1 MVDLTDTPAYPI
13 NSTQRLGF
21 NFVLLTPYFVSCY
34 SFSLKHDMG
43 NDVTESVIEKKLS
56 QNVGIPQYFDETN
69 PLFARVMGMTNLAVA
84 IFDQELNLKFY
95 NNKALEFFEIE
106 NTDFDKNYSFNEIA
120 KTFLSDDTT
129 EILGPLQVQGF
140 IEDNIDGA
148 AHTTNEVK
156 LTTRKGL
163 RLHIKRKSLDGLN
176 IITAQDITEN
186 YIRNQTLS
194 IALETG
200 QAGYF
205 HYNLKTKKYK
215 IQSDYLRKQLT
226 EKQMKKADEDG
237 FLSIIHP
244 ADKNGTLQAWN
255 NAKSTGLATE
265 KVCRIMTGKGR
276 NIWMRW
282 HFKPQY
288 SSKGKLIGYNC
299 FFKDISKALEIRDAL
314 RQSKEDAERAL
325 KIKNDFLARL
335 AHEIRTP
342 MNGVIGIA
350 DALIHHNSDP
360 VINPKLELIQSSAD
374 KILRIVDETLS
385 HTKLHADKLTLDSNP
400 ASPGKSV
407 EDVINLWEQKA
418 LQNNINLTSVI
429 SPDVPEEIIFDKFR
443 YEQCINNLI
452 SNAVKFTPN
461 GSIKVILTTTQK
473 ENEKPQL
480 IFAVQDDGI
489 GMTDDQQSQIFEAYT
504 QADKSISGRFG
515 GTGLGMTIT
524 KEIIELMGG
533 SIYVRSKLGHGSI
546 FVLSLPYSVDE
557 AESFEE
563 DYNELV
569 DKILEEAKPEET
581 NYSGLRVLVV
591 DDNSTNHVVVTS
603 LIESLVA
610 EVHLASNGQE
620 AIDLLKTTEIDVV
633 LMDIHMP
640 VMDGIE
646 ATLSIRASTETWSD
660 VPIIALTA
668 DPEYQQKRLCKNIGM
683 NDALTKPVKLSDIL
697 HSFDNVMTNTRQDDV
712 AA

>member
-1 MVDLTDTPAYPI
+1 M
-13 NSTQRLGF
+13 
-21 NFVLLTPYFVSCY
+21 
-34 SFSLKHDMG
+34 
-43 NDVTESVIEKKLS
+43 TEGIIKEELPQSIET
-56 QNVGIPQYFDETN
+56 PQYFDETN

-84 IFDQELNLKFY
+84 IFDQNLNLKFY
-95 NNKALEFFEIE
+95 NEMALQYFEVE
-106 NTDFDKNYSFNEIA
+106 DADFDKNQSFTDIA
-120 KTFLSDDTT
+120 KTFSSSQTT
-129 EILGPLQVQGF
+129 DILGPLQVQGF
-140 IEDNIDGA
+140 IENSSDDTDN
-148 AHTTNEVK
+148 TTNEVK

-163 RLHIKRKSLDGLN
+163 RLHIKRKTLDGLN

-205 HYNLKTKKYK
+205 NYNIKTKKYK
-215 IQSDYLRKQLT
+215 IHSDYLRKQLT
-226 EKQMKKADEDG
+226 EKQMKKADEEG

-244 ADKNGTLQAWN
+244 GDKNGAIEAWN
-255 NAKSTGLATE
+255 NAKSTGVATE

-288 SSKGKLIGYNC
+288 SRKGKLIGYNC

-374 KILRIVDETLS
+374 KILRIVDETLN

-400 ASPGKSV
+400 ASPVKSV
-407 EDVINLWEQKA
+407 EDVMNLWEQKA
-418 LQNNINLTSVI
+418 LQNNINLTSVV
-429 SPDVPEEIIFDKFR
+429 SPDVPDEIIFDKFR

-480 IFAVQDDGI
+480 IFAVQDNGI

-533 SIYVRSKLGHGSI
+533 SIYVRSKLGNGSI
-546 FVLSLPYSVDE
+546 FVLSLPYTEDE
-557 AESFEE
+557 KESFEE
-563 DYNELV
+563 DCNELV
-569 DKILEEAKPEET
+569 DQILEEAKPEDT
-581 NYSGLRVLVV
+581 NYSRLKVLVV

-620 AIDLLKTTEIDVV
+620 AIDVLKTKDIDVV

-646 ATLSIRASTETWSD
+646 ATLSIRASTEPWSE
-660 VPIIALTA
+660 VLIIALTA

-683 NDALTKPVKLSDIL
+683 DDALAKPVKLSDIL
-697 HSFDNVMTNTRQDDV
+697 QSFDNVMTINRQDNV

>member
-1 MVDLTDTPAYPI
+1 M
-13 NSTQRLGF
+13 
-21 NFVLLTPYFVSCY
+21 
-34 SFSLKHDMG
+34 
-43 NDVTESVIEKKLS
+43 TEGIIKEELPQSIET
-56 QNVGIPQYFDETN
+56 PQYFDETN

-84 IFDQELNLKFY
+84 IFDQNLNLKFY
-95 NNKALEFFEIE
+95 NEMALQYFEVE
-106 NTDFDKNYSFNEIA
+106 DADFDKNQSFTDIA
-120 KTFLSDDTT
+120 KTFSSSQTT
-129 EILGPLQVQGF
+129 DILGPLQVQGF
-140 IEDNIDGA
+140 IENSSDDTDN
-148 AHTTNEVK
+148 TTNEVK

-163 RLHIKRKSLDGLN
+163 RLHIKRKTLDGLN

-205 HYNLKTKKYK
+205 NYNIKTKKYK
-215 IQSDYLRKQLT
+215 IHSDYLRKQLT
-226 EKQMKKADEDG
+226 EKQMKKADEEG

-244 ADKNGTLQAWN
+244 GDKNGAIEAWN
-255 NAKSTGLATE
+255 NAKSTGVATE

-288 SSKGKLIGYNC
+288 SRKGKLVGYNC

-374 KILRIVDETLS
+374 KILRIVDETLN

-400 ASPGKSV
+400 ASPVKSV
-407 EDVINLWEQKA
+407 EDVMNLWEQKA
-418 LQNNINLTSVI
+418 LQNNINLTSVV
-429 SPDVPEEIIFDKFR
+429 SPDVPDEIIFDKFR

-480 IFAVQDDGI
+480 IFAVQDNGI

-504 QADKSISGRFG
+504 QADKSISSRFG

-533 SIYVRSKLGHGSI
+533 SIYVRSKLGNGSI
-546 FVLSLPYSVDE
+546 FVLSLPYTEDE
-557 AESFEE
+557 KESFEE
-563 DYNELV
+563 DCNELV
-569 DKILEEAKPEET
+569 DQILEEAKPEDT
-581 NYSGLRVLVV
+581 NYSRLKVLVV

-620 AIDLLKTTEIDVV
+620 AIDVLKTKDIDVV

-646 ATLSIRASTETWSD
+646 ATLSIRASTEPWSE
-660 VPIIALTA
+660 VLIIALTA

-683 NDALTKPVKLSDIL
+683 DDALAKPVKLSDIL
-697 HSFDNVMTNTRQDDV
+697 QSFDNVMTINRQDNV

>member
-1 MVDLTDTPAYPI
+1 M
-13 NSTQRLGF
+13 
-21 NFVLLTPYFVSCY
+21 
-34 SFSLKHDMG
+34 
-43 NDVTESVIEKKLS
+43 TEGIIKEELPQSIET
-56 QNVGIPQYFDETN
+56 PQYFDETN

-84 IFDQELNLKFY
+84 IFDQNLNLKFY
-95 NNKALEFFEIE
+95 NEMALQYFEVE
-106 NTDFDKNYSFNEIA
+106 DADFDKNQSFTDIA
-120 KTFLSDDTT
+120 KTFSSSQTT
-129 EILGPLQVQGF
+129 DILGPLQVQGF
-140 IEDNIDGA
+140 IENSSDDTDN
-148 AHTTNEVK
+148 TTNEVK

-163 RLHIKRKSLDGLN
+163 RLHIKRKTLDGLN

-205 HYNLKTKKYK
+205 NYNIKTKKYK
-215 IQSDYLRKQLT
+215 IHSDYLRKQLT
-226 EKQMKKADEDG
+226 EKQMKKADEEG

-244 ADKNGTLQAWN
+244 GDKNGAIEAWN
-255 NAKSTGLATE
+255 NAKSTGVATE

-288 SSKGKLIGYNC
+288 SRKGKLVGYNC

-374 KILRIVDETLS
+374 KILRIVDETLN

-400 ASPGKSV
+400 ASPVKSV
-407 EDVINLWEQKA
+407 EDVMNLWEQKA
-418 LQNNINLTSVI
+418 LQNNINLTSVV
-429 SPDVPEEIIFDKFR
+429 SPDVPDEIIFDKFR

-480 IFAVQDDGI
+480 IFAVQDNGI

-533 SIYVRSKLGHGSI
+533 SIYVRSKLGNGSI
-546 FVLSLPYSVDE
+546 FVLSLPYTEDE
-557 AESFEE
+557 KESFEE
-563 DYNELV
+563 DCNELV
-569 DKILEEAKPEET
+569 DQILEEAKPEDT
-581 NYSGLRVLVV
+581 NYSRLKVLVV

-620 AIDLLKTTEIDVV
+620 AIDVLKTKDIDVV

-646 ATLSIRASTETWSD
+646 ATLSIRASTEPWSE
-660 VPIIALTA
+660 VLIIALTA

-683 NDALTKPVKLSDIL
+683 DDALAKPVKLSDIL
-697 HSFDNVMTNTRQDDV
+697 QSFDNVMTINRQDNE

>member
-1 MVDLTDTPAYPI
+1 M
-13 NSTQRLGF
+13 
-21 NFVLLTPYFVSCY
+21 
-34 SFSLKHDMG
+34 
-43 NDVTESVIEKKLS
+43 TEGIIKEELPQSIET
-56 QNVGIPQYFDETN
+56 PQYFDETN

-84 IFDQELNLKFY
+84 IFDQNLNLKFY
-95 NNKALEFFEIE
+95 NEMALQYFEVE
-106 NTDFDKNYSFNEIA
+106 DADFDKNQSFTDIA
-120 KTFLSDDTT
+120 KTFSSIQTT
-129 EILGPLQVQGF
+129 DILGPLQVQGF
-140 IEDNIDGA
+140 IENSSDDTDN
-148 AHTTNEVK
+148 TTNEVK

-163 RLHIKRKSLDGLN
+163 RLHIKRKTLDGLN

-205 HYNLKTKKYK
+205 NYNIKTKKYK
-215 IQSDYLRKQLT
+215 IHSDYLRKQLT
-226 EKQMKKADEDG
+226 EKQMKKADEEG

-244 ADKNGTLQAWN
+244 GDKNGAIEAWN
-255 NAKSTGLATE
+255 NAKSTGVATE

-288 SSKGKLIGYNC
+288 SRKGKLVGYNC

-335 AHEIRTP
+335 AHEIKTP

-374 KILRIVDETLS
+374 KILRIVDETLN

-400 ASPGKSV
+400 ASPVKSV
-407 EDVINLWEQKA
+407 EDVMNLWEQKA
-418 LQNNINLTSVI
+418 LQNNINLTSVV
-429 SPDVPEEIIFDKFR
+429 SPDVPDEIIFDKFR

-480 IFAVQDDGI
+480 IFAVQDNGI

-533 SIYVRSKLGHGSI
+533 SIYVRSKLGNGSI
-546 FVLSLPYSVDE
+546 FVLSLPYTEDE
-557 AESFEE
+557 KESFEE
-563 DYNELV
+563 DCNELV
-569 DKILEEAKPEET
+569 DQILEEAKPEDT
-581 NYSGLRVLVV
+581 NYSRLKVLVV

-620 AIDLLKTTEIDVV
+620 AIDVLKTKDIDVV

-646 ATLSIRASTETWSD
+646 ATLSIRASTEPWSE
-660 VPIIALTA
+660 VLIIALTA

-683 NDALTKPVKLSDIL
+683 DDALAKPVKLSDIL
-697 HSFDNVMTNTRQDDV
+697 QSFDNVMTINRQDNV

>member
-1 MVDLTDTPAYPI
+1 M
-13 NSTQRLGF
+13 
-21 NFVLLTPYFVSCY
+21 
-34 SFSLKHDMG
+34 
-43 NDVTESVIEKKLS
+43 TEGIIKEELPQSIET
-56 QNVGIPQYFDETN
+56 PQYFDETN

-84 IFDQELNLKFY
+84 IFDQNLNLKFY
-95 NNKALEFFEIE
+95 NEMALQYFEVE
-106 NTDFDKNYSFNEIA
+106 DADFDKNQSFTDIA
-120 KTFLSDDTT
+120 KTFSSSQTT
-129 EILGPLQVQGF
+129 DNLGPLQVQGF
-140 IEDNIDGA
+140 IENSSDDTDN
-148 AHTTNEVK
+148 TTNEVK

-163 RLHIKRKSLDGLN
+163 RLHIKRKTLDGLN

-205 HYNLKTKKYK
+205 NYNIKTKKYK
-215 IQSDYLRKQLT
+215 IHSDYLRKQLT
-226 EKQMKKADEDG
+226 EKQMKKADEEG

-244 ADKNGTLQAWN
+244 GDKNGAIEAWN
-255 NAKSTGLATE
+255 NAKSTGVATE

-288 SSKGKLIGYNC
+288 SRKGKLVGYNC

-374 KILRIVDETLS
+374 KILRIVDETLN

-400 ASPGKSV
+400 ASPVKSV
-407 EDVINLWEQKA
+407 EDVMNLWEQKA
-418 LQNNINLTSVI
+418 LQNNINLTSVV
-429 SPDVPEEIIFDKFR
+429 SPDVPDEIIFDKFR

-480 IFAVQDDGI
+480 IFAVQDNGI

-533 SIYVRSKLGHGSI
+533 SIYVRSKLGNGSI
-546 FVLSLPYSVDE
+546 FVLSLPYTEDE
-557 AESFEE
+557 KESFEE
-563 DYNELV
+563 DCNELV
-569 DKILEEAKPEET
+569 DQILEEAKPEDT
-581 NYSGLRVLVV
+581 NYSRLKVLVV

-620 AIDLLKTTEIDVV
+620 AIDVLKTKDIDVV

-646 ATLSIRASTETWSD
+646 ATLSIRASTEPWSE
-660 VPIIALTA
+660 VLIIALTA

-683 NDALTKPVKLSDIL
+683 DDALAKPVKLSDIL
-697 HSFDNVMTNTRQDDV
+697 QSFDNVMTINRQDNV

>member
-1 MVDLTDTPAYPI
+1 M
-13 NSTQRLGF
+13 
-21 NFVLLTPYFVSCY
+21 
-34 SFSLKHDMG
+34 
-43 NDVTESVIEKKLS
+43 TEGIIKEELPQSIET
-56 QNVGIPQYFDETN
+56 PQYFDETN

-84 IFDQELNLKFY
+84 IFDQNLNLKFY
-95 NNKALEFFEIE
+95 NEMALQYFEVE
-106 NTDFDKNYSFNEIA
+106 DADFDKNQSFTDIA
-120 KTFLSDDTT
+120 KTFSSSQTT
-129 EILGPLQVQGF
+129 DILGPLQVQGF
-140 IEDNIDGA
+140 IENSSDDTDN
-148 AHTTNEVK
+148 TTNEVK

-163 RLHIKRKSLDGLN
+163 RLHIKRKTLDGLN

-205 HYNLKTKKYK
+205 NYNIKTKKYK
-215 IQSDYLRKQLT
+215 IHSDYLRKQLT
-226 EKQMKKADEDG
+226 EKQMKKADEEG

-244 ADKNGTLQAWN
+244 GDKNGAIEAWN
-255 NAKSTGLATE
+255 NAKSTGVATE

-288 SSKGKLIGYNC
+288 SRKGKLIGYNC

-374 KILRIVDETLS
+374 KILRIVDETLN

-400 ASPGKSV
+400 ASPVKSV
-407 EDVINLWEQKA
+407 KDVMNLWEQKA
-418 LQNNINLTSVI
+418 LQNNINLTSVV
-429 SPDVPEEIIFDKFR
+429 SPDVPDEIIFDKFR

-480 IFAVQDDGI
+480 IFAVQDNGI

-533 SIYVRSKLGHGSI
+533 SIYVRSKLGNGSI
-546 FVLSLPYSVDE
+546 FVLSLPYTEDE
-557 AESFEE
+557 KESFEE
-563 DYNELV
+563 DCNELV
-569 DKILEEAKPEET
+569 DQILEEAKPEDT
-581 NYSGLRVLVV
+581 NYSRLKVLVV

-620 AIDLLKTTEIDVV
+620 AIDVLKTKDIDVV

-646 ATLSIRASTETWSD
+646 ATLSIRASTEPWSE
-660 VPIIALTA
+660 VLIIALTA

-683 NDALTKPVKLSDIL
+683 DDALAKPVKLSDIL
-697 HSFDNVMTNTRQDDV
+697 QSFDNVMTINRQDNV

>member
-1 MVDLTDTPAYPI
+1 M
-13 NSTQRLGF
+13 
-21 NFVLLTPYFVSCY
+21 
-34 SFSLKHDMG
+34 
-43 NDVTESVIEKKLS
+43 TEGIIKEELHQSIET
-56 QNVGIPQYFDETN
+56 PQYFDETN

-84 IFDQELNLKFY
+84 IFDQNLNLKFY
-95 NNKALEFFEIE
+95 NEMALQYFEVE
-106 NTDFDKNYSFNEIA
+106 DADFDKNQSFTDIA
-120 KTFLSDDTT
+120 KTFSSSQTT
-129 EILGPLQVQGF
+129 DILGPLQVQGF
-140 IEDNIDGA
+140 IENSSDDTDN
-148 AHTTNEVK
+148 TTNEVK

-163 RLHIKRKSLDGLN
+163 RLHIKRKTLDGLN

-205 HYNLKTKKYK
+205 NYNIKTKKYK
-215 IQSDYLRKQLT
+215 IHSDYLRKQLT
-226 EKQMKKADEDG
+226 EKQMKKADEEG

-244 ADKNGTLQAWN
+244 GDKNGAIEAWN
-255 NAKSTGLATE
+255 NAKSTGVATE

-288 SSKGKLIGYNC
+288 SRKGKLVGYNC

-335 AHEIRTP
+335 AHEIKTP

-374 KILRIVDETLS
+374 KILRIVDETLN

-400 ASPGKSV
+400 ASPVKSV
-407 EDVINLWEQKA
+407 EDVMNLWEQKA
-418 LQNNINLTSVI
+418 LQNNINLTSVV
-429 SPDVPEEIIFDKFR
+429 SPDVPDEIIFDKFR

-480 IFAVQDDGI
+480 IFAVQDNGI

-533 SIYVRSKLGHGSI
+533 SIYVRSKLGNGSI
-546 FVLSLPYSVDE
+546 FVLSLPYTEDE
-557 AESFEE
+557 KESFEE
-563 DYNELV
+563 DCNELV
-569 DKILEEAKPEET
+569 DQILEEAKPEDT
-581 NYSGLRVLVV
+581 NYSRLKVLVV

-620 AIDLLKTTEIDVV
+620 AIDVLKTKDIDVV

-646 ATLSIRASTETWSD
+646 ATLSIRASTEPWSE
-660 VPIIALTA
+660 VLIIALTA

-683 NDALTKPVKLSDIL
+683 DDALAKPVKLSDIL
-697 HSFDNVMTNTRQDDV
+697 QSFDNVMTINRQDNV

>member
-1 MVDLTDTPAYPI
+1 M
-13 NSTQRLGF
+13 
-21 NFVLLTPYFVSCY
+21 
-34 SFSLKHDMG
+34 
-43 NDVTESVIEKKLS
+43 TEGIIKEGLPQSIET
-56 QNVGIPQYFDETN
+56 PQYFDETN

-84 IFDQELNLKFY
+84 IFDQNLNLKFY
-95 NNKALEFFEIE
+95 NEMALQYFEVE
-106 NTDFDKNYSFNEIA
+106 DADFDKNQSFTDIA
-120 KTFLSDDTT
+120 KTFSSSQTT
-129 EILGPLQVQGF
+129 DILGPLQVQGF
-140 IEDNIDGA
+140 IENSSDDTDN
-148 AHTTNEVK
+148 TTNEVK

-163 RLHIKRKSLDGLN
+163 RLHIKRKTLDGLN

-205 HYNLKTKKYK
+205 NYNIKTKKYK
-215 IQSDYLRKQLT
+215 IHSDYLRKQLT
-226 EKQMKKADEDG
+226 EKQMKKADEEG

-244 ADKNGTLQAWN
+244 GDKNGAIEAWN
-255 NAKSTGLATE
+255 NAKSTGVATE

-288 SSKGKLIGYNC
+288 SRKGKLVGYNC

-335 AHEIRTP
+335 AHEIKTP

-374 KILRIVDETLS
+374 KILRIVDETLN

-400 ASPGKSV
+400 ASPVKSV
-407 EDVINLWEQKA
+407 KDVMNLWEQKA
-418 LQNNINLTSVI
+418 LQNNINLTSVV
-429 SPDVPEEIIFDKFR
+429 SPDVPDEIIFDKFR

-480 IFAVQDDGI
+480 IFAVQDNGI

-533 SIYVRSKLGHGSI
+533 SIYVRSKLGNGSI
-546 FVLSLPYSVDE
+546 FVLSLPYTEDE
-557 AESFEE
+557 KESFEE
-563 DYNELV
+563 DCNELV
-569 DKILEEAKPEET
+569 DQILEEAKPEDT
-581 NYSGLRVLVV
+581 NYSRLKVLVV

-620 AIDLLKTTEIDVV
+620 AIDVLKTKDIDVV

-646 ATLSIRASTETWSD
+646 ATLSIRASTEPWSE
-660 VPIIALTA
+660 VLIIALTA

-683 NDALTKPVKLSDIL
+683 DDALAKPVKLSDIL
-697 HSFDNVMTNTRQDDV
+697 QSFDNVMTINRQDNV

>member
-1 MVDLTDTPAYPI
+1 M
-13 NSTQRLGF
+13 
-21 NFVLLTPYFVSCY
+21 
-34 SFSLKHDMG
+34 
-43 NDVTESVIEKKLS
+43 TEGIIKEGLPQSIET
-56 QNVGIPQYFDETN
+56 PQYFDETN

-84 IFDQELNLKFY
+84 IFDQNLNLKFY
-95 NNKALEFFEIE
+95 NEMALQYFEVE
-106 NTDFDKNYSFNEIA
+106 DADFDKNQSFTDIA
-120 KTFLSDDTT
+120 KTFSSSQTT
-129 EILGPLQVQGF
+129 DILGPLQVQGF
-140 IEDNIDGA
+140 IENSSDDTDN
-148 AHTTNEVK
+148 TTNEIK

-163 RLHIKRKSLDGLN
+163 RLHIKRKTLDGLN

-205 HYNLKTKKYK
+205 NYNIKTKKYK
-215 IQSDYLRKQLT
+215 IHSDYLRKQLT
-226 EKQMKKADEDG
+226 EKQMKKADEEG

-244 ADKNGTLQAWN
+244 GDKNGAIEAWN
-255 NAKSTGLATE
+255 NAKSTGVATE

-288 SSKGKLIGYNC
+288 SRKDKLVGYNC

-374 KILRIVDETLS
+374 KILRIVDETLN

-400 ASPGKSV
+400 ASPVKSV
-407 EDVINLWEQKA
+407 EDVMNLWEQKA
-418 LQNNINLTSVI
+418 LQNNINLTSVV
-429 SPDVPEEIIFDKFR
+429 SPDVPDEIIFDKFR

-480 IFAVQDDGI
+480 IFAVQDNGI

-533 SIYVRSKLGHGSI
+533 SIYVRSKLGNGSI
-546 FVLSLPYSVDE
+546 FVLSLPYTEDE
-557 AESFEE
+557 KESFEE
-563 DYNELV
+563 DCNELV
-569 DKILEEAKPEET
+569 DQILEEAKPEDT
-581 NYSGLRVLVV
+581 NYSRLKVLVV

-620 AIDLLKTTEIDVV
+620 AIDVLKTKEIDVV

-646 ATLSIRASTETWSD
+646 ATLSIRASTEPWSE
-660 VPIIALTA
+660 VLIIALTA

-683 NDALTKPVKLSDIL
+683 DDALAKPVKLSDIL
-697 HSFDNVMTNTRQDDV
+697 QSFDNVMTINRQDNV

>member
-1 MVDLTDTPAYPI
+1 M
-13 NSTQRLGF
+13 
-21 NFVLLTPYFVSCY
+21 
-34 SFSLKHDMG
+34 
-43 NDVTESVIEKKLS
+43 TEGIIKEGLPQSIET
-56 QNVGIPQYFDETN
+56 PQYFDETN

-84 IFDQELNLKFY
+84 IFDQNLNLKFY
-95 NNKALEFFEIE
+95 NEMALQYFEVE
-106 NTDFDKNYSFNEIA
+106 DADFDKNQSFTDIA
-120 KTFLSDDTT
+120 KTFSSSQTT
-129 EILGPLQVQGF
+129 DILGPLQVQGF
-140 IEDNIDGA
+140 IENSSDDTDN
-148 AHTTNEVK
+148 TTNEIK

-163 RLHIKRKSLDGLN
+163 RLHIKRKTLDGLN

-205 HYNLKTKKYK
+205 NYNIKTKKYK
-215 IQSDYLRKQLT
+215 IHSDYLRKQLT
-226 EKQMKKADEDG
+226 EKQMKKADEEG

-244 ADKNGTLQAWN
+244 GDKNGAIEAWN
-255 NAKSTGLATE
+255 NAKSTGVATE

-288 SSKGKLIGYNC
+288 SRKGKLIGYNC

-374 KILRIVDETLS
+374 KILRIVDETLN

-400 ASPGKSV
+400 ASPVKSV
-407 EDVINLWEQKA
+407 KDVMNLWEQKA
-418 LQNNINLTSVI
+418 LQNNINLTSVV
-429 SPDVPEEIIFDKFR
+429 SPDVPDEIIFDKFR

-480 IFAVQDDGI
+480 IFAVQDNGI

-533 SIYVRSKLGHGSI
+533 SIYVRSKLGNGSI
-546 FVLSLPYSVDE
+546 FVLSLPYTEDE
-557 AESFEE
+557 KESFEE
-563 DYNELV
+563 DCNELV
-569 DKILEEAKPEET
+569 DQILEEAKPEDT
-581 NYSGLRVLVV
+581 NYSRLKVLVV

-620 AIDLLKTTEIDVV
+620 AIDVLKTKDIDVV

-646 ATLSIRASTETWSD
+646 ATLSIRASTEPWSE
-660 VPIIALTA
+660 VLIIALTA

-683 NDALTKPVKLSDIL
+683 DDALAKPVKLSDIL
-697 HSFDNVMTNTRQDDV
+697 QSFDNVMTINRQDNV

>member
-1 MVDLTDTPAYPI
+1 M
-13 NSTQRLGF
+13 
-21 NFVLLTPYFVSCY
+21 
-34 SFSLKHDMG
+34 
-43 NDVTESVIEKKLS
+43 TEGIIKEELPQSIET
-56 QNVGIPQYFDETN
+56 PQYFDETN

-84 IFDQELNLKFY
+84 IFDQNLNLKFY
-95 NNKALEFFEIE
+95 NEMALQYFEVE
-106 NTDFDKNYSFNEIA
+106 DADFDKNQSFTDIA
-120 KTFLSDDTT
+120 KTFSSSQTT
-129 EILGPLQVQGF
+129 DNLGPLQVQGF
-140 IEDNIDGA
+140 IENSSDDTDN
-148 AHTTNEVK
+148 TTNEVK

-163 RLHIKRKSLDGLN
+163 RLHIKRKTLDGLN

-205 HYNLKTKKYK
+205 NYNIKTKKYK
-215 IQSDYLRKQLT
+215 IHSDYLRKQLT
-226 EKQMKKADEDG
+226 EKQMKKADEEG

-244 ADKNGTLQAWN
+244 GDKNGAIEAWN
-255 NAKSTGLATE
+255 NAKSTGVATE

-288 SSKGKLIGYNC
+288 SRKGKLVGYNC

-335 AHEIRTP
+335 AHEIKTP

-374 KILRIVDETLS
+374 KILRIVDETLN

-400 ASPGKSV
+400 ASPVKSV
-407 EDVINLWEQKA
+407 EDVMNLWEQKA
-418 LQNNINLTSVI
+418 LQNNINLTSVV
-429 SPDVPEEIIFDKFR
+429 SPDVPDEIIFDKFR

-480 IFAVQDDGI
+480 IFAVQDNGI

-533 SIYVRSKLGHGSI
+533 SIYVRSKLGNGSI
-546 FVLSLPYSVDE
+546 FVLSLPYTEDE
-557 AESFEE
+557 KESFEE
-563 DYNELV
+563 DCNELV
-569 DKILEEAKPEET
+569 DQILEEAKPEDT
-581 NYSGLRVLVV
+581 NYSRLKVLVV

-620 AIDLLKTTEIDVV
+620 AIDVLKTKDIDVV

-646 ATLSIRASTETWSD
+646 ATLSIRASTEPWSE
-660 VPIIALTA
+660 VLIIALTA

-683 NDALTKPVKLSDIL
+683 DDALAKPVKLSDIL
-697 HSFDNVMTNTRQDDV
+697 QSFDNVMTINRQDNV

>member
-1 MVDLTDTPAYPI
+1 M
-13 NSTQRLGF
+13 
-21 NFVLLTPYFVSCY
+21 
-34 SFSLKHDMG
+34 
-43 NDVTESVIEKKLS
+43 TEGIIKEELPQSIET
-56 QNVGIPQYFDETN
+56 PQYFDETN

-84 IFDQELNLKFY
+84 IFDQNLNLKFY
-95 NNKALEFFEIE
+95 NEMALQYFEVE
-106 NTDFDKNYSFNEIA
+106 DADFDKNQSFTDIA
-120 KTFLSDDTT
+120 KTFSSSQTT
-129 EILGPLQVQGF
+129 DILGPLQVQGF
-140 IEDNIDGA
+140 IENSSDDTDN
-148 AHTTNEVK
+148 TTNEVK

-163 RLHIKRKSLDGLN
+163 RLHIKRKTLDGLN

-205 HYNLKTKKYK
+205 NYNIKTKKYK
-215 IQSDYLRKQLT
+215 IHSDYLRKQLT
-226 EKQMKKADEDG
+226 EKQMKKADEEG

-244 ADKNGTLQAWN
+244 GDKNGAIEAWN
-255 NAKSTGLATE
+255 NAKSTGVATE

-288 SSKGKLIGYNC
+288 SRKGKLVGYNC

-335 AHEIRTP
+335 AHEIKTP

-374 KILRIVDETLS
+374 KILRIVDETLN

-400 ASPGKSV
+400 ASPVKSV
-407 EDVINLWEQKA
+407 EDVMNLWEQKA
-418 LQNNINLTSVI
+418 LQNNINLTSVV
-429 SPDVPEEIIFDKFR
+429 SPDVPDEIIFDKFR

-480 IFAVQDDGI
+480 IFAVQDNGI

-533 SIYVRSKLGHGSI
+533 SIYVRSKLGNGSI
-546 FVLSLPYSVDE
+546 FVLSLPYTEDE
-557 AESFEE
+557 KESFEE
-563 DYNELV
+563 DCNELV
-569 DKILEEAKPEET
+569 DQILEEAKPEDT
-581 NYSGLRVLVV
+581 NYSRLKVLVV

-620 AIDLLKTTEIDVV
+620 AIDVLKTKDIDVV

-646 ATLSIRASTETWSD
+646 ATLSIRASTEPWSE
-660 VPIIALTA
+660 VLIIALTA

-683 NDALTKPVKLSDIL
+683 DDALAKPVKLSDIL
-697 HSFDNVMTNTRQDDV
+697 QSFDNVMTINRQDNV

>member
-1 MVDLTDTPAYPI
+1 M
-13 NSTQRLGF
+13 
-21 NFVLLTPYFVSCY
+21 
-34 SFSLKHDMG
+34 
-43 NDVTESVIEKKLS
+43 TEGIIKEELPQSIET
-56 QNVGIPQYFDETN
+56 PQYFDETN

-84 IFDQELNLKFY
+84 IFDQNLNLKFY
-95 NNKALEFFEIE
+95 NEMALQYFEVE
-106 NTDFDKNYSFNEIA
+106 DADFDKNQSFIDIA
-120 KTFLSDDTT
+120 KTFSSSQTT
-129 EILGPLQVQGF
+129 DNLGPLQVQGF
-140 IEDNIDGA
+140 IENSADDTDN
-148 AHTTNEVK
+148 TTNEVK

-163 RLHIKRKSLDGLN
+163 RLHIKRKTLDGLN

-205 HYNLKTKKYK
+205 NYNIKTKKYK
-215 IQSDYLRKQLT
+215 IHSDYLRKQLT
-226 EKQMKKADEDG
+226 EKQMKKADEEG

-244 ADKNGTLQAWN
+244 GDKNGAIEAWN
-255 NAKSTGLATE
+255 NAKSTGVATE

-288 SSKGKLIGYNC
+288 SRKGKLVGYNC

-335 AHEIRTP
+335 AHEIKTP

-374 KILRIVDETLS
+374 KILRIVDETLN

-400 ASPGKSV
+400 ASPVKSV
-407 EDVINLWEQKA
+407 EDVMNLWEQKA
-418 LQNNINLTSVI
+418 LQNNINLTSVV
-429 SPDVPEEIIFDKFR
+429 SPDVPDEIIFDKFR

-480 IFAVQDDGI
+480 IFAVQDNGI

-533 SIYVRSKLGHGSI
+533 SIYVRSKLGNGSI
-546 FVLSLPYSVDE
+546 FVLSLPYTEDE
-557 AESFEE
+557 KESFEE
-563 DYNELV
+563 NCNELV
-569 DKILEEAKPEET
+569 DQILEEAKPEDT
-581 NYSGLRVLVV
+581 NYSRLKVLVV

-620 AIDLLKTTEIDVV
+620 AIDVLKTKDIDVV

-646 ATLSIRASTETWSD
+646 ATLSIRASTEPWSE
-660 VPIIALTA
+660 VLIIALTA

-683 NDALTKPVKLSDIL
+683 DDALAKPVKLSDIL
-697 HSFDNVMTNTRQDDV
+697 QSFDNVMTINRQDNV

>member
-1 MVDLTDTPAYPI
+1 M
-13 NSTQRLGF
+13 
-21 NFVLLTPYFVSCY
+21 
-34 SFSLKHDMG
+34 
-43 NDVTESVIEKKLS
+43 TEGIIKEELPQSIET
-56 QNVGIPQYFDETN
+56 PQYFDETN

-84 IFDQELNLKFY
+84 IFDQNLNLKFY
-95 NNKALEFFEIE
+95 NEMALQYFEVE
-106 NTDFDKNYSFNEIA
+106 DADFDKNQSFTDIA
-120 KTFLSDDTT
+120 KTFSSSQTT
-129 EILGPLQVQGF
+129 DILGPLQVQGF
-140 IEDNIDGA
+140 IENSSDDTDN
-148 AHTTNEVK
+148 TTNEVK

-163 RLHIKRKSLDGLN
+163 RLHIKRKTLDGLN

-205 HYNLKTKKYK
+205 NYNIKTKKYK
-215 IQSDYLRKQLT
+215 IHSDYLRKQLT
-226 EKQMKKADEDG
+226 EKQMKKADEEG

-244 ADKNGTLQAWN
+244 GDKNGAIEAWN
-255 NAKSTGLATE
+255 NAKSTGVATE

-288 SSKGKLIGYNC
+288 SRKGKLVGYNC

-374 KILRIVDETLS
+374 KILRIVDETLN

-400 ASPGKSV
+400 ASPVKSV
-407 EDVINLWEQKA
+407 EDVMNLWEQKA
-418 LQNNINLTSVI
+418 LQNNINLTSVV
-429 SPDVPEEIIFDKFR
+429 SPDVPDEIIFDKFR

-480 IFAVQDDGI
+480 IFAVQDNGI

-533 SIYVRSKLGHGSI
+533 SIYVRSKLGNGSI
-546 FVLSLPYSVDE
+546 FVLSLPYTEDE
-557 AESFEE
+557 KESFEE
-563 DYNELV
+563 DCNELV
-569 DKILEEAKPEET
+569 DQILEEAKPEDT
-581 NYSGLRVLVV
+581 NYSRLKVLVV

-620 AIDLLKTTEIDVV
+620 AIDVLKTKDIDVV

-646 ATLSIRASTETWSD
+646 ATLSIRASTEPWSE
-660 VPIIALTA
+660 VLIIALTA

-683 NDALTKPVKLSDIL
+683 DDALAKPVKLSDIL
-697 HSFDNVMTNTRQDDV
+697 QSFDNVMTINRQDNV